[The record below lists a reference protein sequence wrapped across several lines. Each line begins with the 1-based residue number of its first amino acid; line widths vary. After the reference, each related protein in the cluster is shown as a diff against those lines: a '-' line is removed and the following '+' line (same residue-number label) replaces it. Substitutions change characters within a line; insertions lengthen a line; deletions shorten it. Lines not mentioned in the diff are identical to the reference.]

1 MEANDFMRNQ
11 EITKQNQ
18 KNEKMEDNVKYLIG
32 ETTDLENRSRRD
44 NLKIMGLPESH
55 GQKKSLDIIFHEIIK
70 ENRLRPLMMS
80 RENKM
85 LKNGR
90 YPSSR

>member
-1 MEANDFMRNQ
+1 MEQMEANDFMRNQ

-32 ETTDLENRSRRD
+32 KTTDLENRARRD

-55 GQKKSLDIIFHEIIK
+55 DQK
-70 ENRLRPLMMS
+70 RA
-80 RENKM
+80 
-85 LKNGR
+85 
-90 YPSSR
+90 